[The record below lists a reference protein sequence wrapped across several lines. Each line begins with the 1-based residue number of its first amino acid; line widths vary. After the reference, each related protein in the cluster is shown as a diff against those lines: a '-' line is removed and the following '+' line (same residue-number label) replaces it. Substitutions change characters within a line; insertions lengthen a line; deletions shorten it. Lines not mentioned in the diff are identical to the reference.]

1 MTTQSISVIVTCE
14 HGGNRIPSPYGTL
27 FRSAIAQQEL
37 QSHRG
42 YDPGALAIAKIL
54 AKTFAANIFHS
65 TVSRLLVDLNRCL
78 DSPQL
83 FSEFV
88 PESVEQRSEILR
100 QHYTPYRRQVTD
112 EVAAKIS
119 EEGRVV
125 HLSIHT
131 FTGQFRGEERDFDI
145 GVLYDPKRC
154 SERRFAERTLES
166 LRLRRFAAF
175 ANRPYLGTDDGLTTT
190 LRQTFAADQYIGI
203 EIEINNRI
211 ASLSEATQTDWA
223 KRIGSACMDSLL
235 DAASER

>member
-1 MTTQSISVIVTCE
+1 MTTPSISVIITCE
-14 HGGNRIPSPYGTL
+14 HGGNRVPSPYAEL
-27 FRSAIAQQEL
+27 FLSANAQQQL
-37 QSHRG
+37 RSHRG
-42 YDPGALAIAKIL
+42 YDPGALAIAKLLTEI
-54 AKTFAANIFHS
+54 FGANLMYS
-65 TVSRLLVDLNRCL
+65 TVSRLLVDLNRSL

-88 PESVEQRSEILR
+88 PENVEHRSEILHH
-100 QHYTPYRRQVTD
+100 HYTPYRRQVTD
-112 EVAAKIS
+112 AATAKIK

-145 GVLYDPKRC
+145 GVLYDP
-154 SERRFAERTLES
+154 ERGPESRFAERTLES
-166 LRLRRFAAF
+166 LRTRRFAAF

-190 LRQTFAADQYIGI
+190 LRQTFNADQYIGI

-211 ASLSEATQTDWA
+211 ASLSEATQADWA
-223 KRIGSACMDSLL
+223 KRIGSACMDSSL